1 MRHKYGKTF
10 WVVIGIAALF
20 FIILMIVSSVL
31 QLGERLRAI
40 HPYVEYGFYV
50 LSLFLFIVLIVR
62 PVVLVLFSPTFSID
76 SLFSEEENA
85 RKNYAMYKRVSRN
98 LLLETYVP
106 EEQKEDI
113 RKNLNDPIMLKNTL
127 SDVFDKTIK
136 KELNKLIVSH
146 AESVFLTT
154 AISQN
159 GRLDALAVLT
169 INLRQVKELVTRCGF
184 RPSYPALGRLSFN
197 VLTSAIIAESL
208 EDMKFS
214 ELFPQSSLNALA
226 EMPIIKTIT
235 GSLAQGAGNALLSLR
250 VGIICRNYLFMN
262 LKGLS
267 RKQIKKMAFAEA
279 IGLFPRVIGESI
291 KKIPKRFKDIFGNIF

>member
-1 MRHKYGKTF
+1 MRKLGKTF
-10 WVVIGIAALF
+10 WVVIGFASLF
-20 FIILMIVSSVL
+20 FIVLLIVSSVL
-31 QLGERLRAI
+31 QLGERLRTV
-40 HPYVEYGFYV
+40 HPYVEYGFYIV
-50 LSLFLFIVLIVR
+50 SGFLFIILIVR
-62 PVVLVLFSPTFSID
+62 PIFLVIFSPTFSMD
-76 SLFSEEENA
+76 SLFSEEENV
-85 RKNYAMYKRVSRN
+85 RKNFSMYRRVSKN
-98 LLLETYVP
+98 LL
-106 EEQKEDI
+106 EEEYLSDEEKESI
-113 RKNLNDPIMLKNTL
+113 KVHINDPVELKNCL

-136 KELNKLIVSH
+136 KELNKLIVTH

-169 INLRQVKELVTRCGF
+169 INLKLIKELVIKCGF
-184 RPSYPALGRLSFN
+184 RPSYPALGKLSFN

-226 EMPIIKTIT
+226 EMPIIKTVN

-262 LKGLS
+262 LKGLT
-267 RKQIKKMAFAEA
+267 KKEIKRLAFAEA
-279 IGLFPRVIGESI
+279 LTLFPRVIGESI
-291 KKIPKRFKDIFGNIF
+291 KKIPKRFKEIFSNIF